1 MIKWSKKHIS
11 VALPEDLFPKVQEL
25 AEESGR
31 TRAAYVRQ
39 IIKWYLQK
47 TEISAIEKII

>member
-39 IIKWYLQK
+39 IIKCYLRK

>member
-1 MIKWSKKHIS
+1 MEQKHIS

-39 IIKWYLQK
+39 IIKWYLRK
-47 TEISAIEKII
+47 IEISPIEKII

>member
-1 MIKWSKKHIS
+1 MEQKKHIS
-11 VALPEDLFPKVQEL
+11 VALPEELYQNVQEL

-39 IIKWYLQK
+39 IIKWYLRK
-47 TEISAIEKII
+47 IEISPIEKII

>member
-1 MIKWSKKHIS
+1 MEQKHIS
-11 VALPEDLFPKVQEL
+11 VALSEDLFPKVQEL

-39 IIKWYLQK
+39 IIKWYLRK
-47 TEISAIEKII
+47 TEISPIEKII

>member
-1 MIKWSKKHIS
+1 MEQKPIS

-39 IIKWYLQK
+39 IIKWYLRK